1 MNEDII
7 SRAEDVDDMF
17 AILSEQ
23 QRRIQTELTMCR
35 EDALKEANCSNS
47 IISDDDDNSSTSS
60 CASSVDTNVFS
71 RDIDEDEELGAPK
84 FSPKGKFL
92 HYERREDDIPAI
104 MQTNDID
111 DEVSCQPKTMA
122 SKIRKNRRICVL
134 LISLLVISFAVVT
147 AIAFFSGE
155 LFGESS
161 KSKQSK
167 LQLPSA
173 SSMIT
178 DETKHTHPKYPN
190 HEHPKHTHE
199 SDHKHT
205 HHHPQKENEEHT
217 HPLKEHACRNCDD
230 NEEAKHTHTHP
241 KKEHACRGNCTSI
254 DDTSDS
260 DTAVRPFK
268 HGGEEEDVV
277 PWESREAQD

>member
-1 MNEDII
+1 MNEDIT
-7 SRAEDVDDMF
+7 RAEDVDDMF
-17 AILSEQ
+17 AISSEQ
-23 QRRIQTELTMCR
+23 RRTQTDSTMCR
-35 EDALKEANCSNS
+35 EDQEESNCSS
-47 IISDDDDNSSTSS
+47 IGDDDSSTSS
-60 CASSVDTNVFS
+60 CASIDTNVFS

-92 HYERREDDIPAI
+92 HYERREDDEDNVPAI
-104 MQTNDID
+104 MQTHDID
-111 DEVSCQPKTMA
+111 EEVSCQPKTMA
-122 SKIRKNRRICVL
+122 SKIRKNKRICML
-134 LISLLVISFAVVT
+134 LISLLVISFAVVI

-161 KSKQSK
+161 KSKESK
-167 LQLPSA
+167 LQLPNA

-178 DETKHTHPKYPN
+178 DESKHTHPKYPN
-190 HEHPKHTHE
+190 HEQPKHTHE

-241 KKEHACRGNCTSI
+241 KKEHNCRGNCTSI
-254 DDTSDS
+254 DTSDL
-260 DTAVRPFK
+260 DTVSVRPFK
-268 HGGEEEDVV
+268 HGEEDVV
-277 PWESREAQD
+277 PWESNEAQD

>member
-1 MNEDII
+1 MNEEI
-7 SRAEDVDDMF
+7 SRAEDVDVF
-17 AILSEQ
+17 AISSE
-23 QRRIQTELTMCR
+23 QRRIQTESAMCR
-35 EDALKEANCSNS
+35 EDAKEEANCSS
-47 IISDDDDNSSTSS
+47 IGDDDSSTSS
-60 CASSVDTNVFS
+60 NASIDTNVFS
-71 RDIDEDEELGAPK
+71 RDIDEDEELGAPR

-92 HYERREDDIPAI
+92 HYERREDDEDDIPAI
-104 MQTNDID
+104 MQTHID

-122 SKIRKNRRICVL
+122 SKIRKNRRICML
-134 LISLLVISFAVVT
+134 FISLLVISFAVVI

-161 KSKQSK
+161 KSNESK

-173 SSMIT
+173 SSMMT

-217 HPLKEHACRNCDD
+217 HPLKEHACRNCDV
-230 NEEAKHTHTHP
+230 EEKHTHTHP
-241 KKEHACRGNCTSI
+241 KKEHTCRGNCTSI

-260 DTAVRPFK
+260 DTVSVRPFK
-268 HGGEEEDVV
+268 HGEEDVV
-277 PWESREAQD
+277 PWEPNEAQD